1 MRSLKKSFI
10 IFLIFFIVFFSFGQN
25 KKNTKNNL
33 VNKETGFVKWIS
45 DIGEEKD
52 AIGEYKVIEKQET
65 QEGFFFRIKK
75 ERIEYSISLV
85 TKIPYK
91 TLVTSIEKIEN
102 ELKIGKE
109 NSFRYGKITIE
120 KVEIIFGSASAMITP
135 EIKYLSV
142 IWNDQFTVDL
152 KDKVE
157 IVFNYNFNL
166 TDKNAFTHETLL
178 KGERINDAIGD
189 VFLDWEE
196 YFKSFYFFL
205 EEGFLSKNEK
215 IAYLINSSVFFKDSF
230 KPQRRRSTYW
240 LSVSNQSSTFDSR
253 VNNKSILCGSLRRI
267 GAKDWI
273 FKPFNIDIYNG
284 FFLEADFGYAIK
296 TISSPHA
303 AFRTLGFV
311 NFGGSTGIGFAVG
324 IPKFKYKKS
333 EKKFE
338 ITSSNE
344 EILRLGYEFFLNVN
358 INKDNDY
365 FFNVEQLFTVYLFPD
380 KPTRVDFF
388 VGLSSLIYDKETG
401 VTGAT
406 HFLVG
411 YRWIIFDGNIR
422 DVLIQNK

>member
-1 MRSLKKSFI
+1 MRLLKRAFI
-10 IFLIFFIVFFSFGQN
+10 IFFIFFGVFFSFAQG
-25 KKNTKNNL
+25 KKDAKNL
-33 VNKETGFVKWIS
+33 IVKKESGFIKWVA
-45 DIGEEKD
+45 DIGEESD
-52 AIGEYKVIEKQET
+52 SIGDYKVIEKQET
-65 QEGFFFRIKK
+65 REGFFFRIKK
-75 ERIEYSISLV
+75 DSIEYSVSLV
-85 TKIPYK
+85 NKIQYK
-91 TLVTSIEKIEN
+91 ILVNSLEKIEN
-102 ELKIGKE
+102 ELRMGKE
-109 NSFRYGKITIE
+109 NYCRYGKITFE
-120 KVEIIFGSASAMITP
+120 KAEVIFGSEAAMITP
-135 EIKYLSV
+135 EIKSLSV
-142 IWNDQFTVDL
+142 IWNDQFTLDL
-152 KDKVE
+152 KDKLE

-166 TDKNAFTHETLL
+166 PDKNAFTHETLL
-178 KGERINDAIGD
+178 KGERINEAIGD
-189 VFLDWEE
+189 IFSDWEE
-196 YFKSFYFFL
+196 YFKNFYFFL

-215 IAYLINSSVFFKDSF
+215 IAYLVNSSVFFKDSF

-240 LSVSNQSSTFDSR
+240 LSVSNQNSTFDSR
-253 VNNKSILCGSLRRI
+253 VNNKSMLCGSLRRI

-284 FFLEADFGYAIK
+284 FFIEVDFGYAIR
-296 TISSPHA
+296 TISSPYA
-303 AFRTLGFV
+303 AFSTLGFI

-358 INKDNDY
+358 INRDNDY

-411 YRWIIFDGNIR
+411 YRWIIYDGNIR